1 MNFRVLYAAALLAA
15 LPAIAPA
22 AEENTARVA
31 PGGPTIDLGELIA
44 RVAKKTGKQFVVDP
58 HASGAVPTAGFE
70 VERVD
75 YPMLLAILRVNGL
88 ATFTQG
94 GVISVI
100 PDGIARQLPTP
111 TLTADDPKIA
121 DDELVTRVMQARNIC
136 MAQAVPLLRPLMP
149 QFAHLAAFPATN
161 TMVIVDRAANA
172 RRIADLLERL
182 DKQAGAKQDCSSTK
196 SGG

>member
-1 MNFRVLYAAALLAA
+1 MSFRVLCAAALLAA
-15 LPAIAPA
+15 IPAIAPA
-22 AEENTARVA
+22 AEESAA
-31 PGGPTIDLGELIA
+31 GAAGHGPSIELSELIA

-94 GVISVI
+94 GIISVI
-100 PDGIARQLPTP
+100 PDAIARQLPTP
-111 TLTADDPKIA
+111 TFTADDPKTA
-121 DDELVTRVMQARNIC
+121 EDELITRVVQARNIC
-136 MAQAVPLLRPLMP
+136 MAHAVPILRPLMP

-161 TMVIVDRAANA
+161 TMVIVDRAANV
-172 RRIADLLERL
+172 RRIADLIERL
-182 DKQAGAKQDCSSTK
+182 DKQAGSKQDCGSMKSS
-196 SGG
+196 S

>member
-1 MNFRVLYAAALLAA
+1 LNFRILYAAALLAA

-31 PGGPTIDLGELIA
+31 PGGPTIELGELIA

-58 HASGAVPTAGFE
+58 HANGAVPTAGFE

-88 ATFTQG
+88 ATFTQDG
-94 GVISVI
+94 ITSVI
-100 PDGIARQLPTP
+100 PDTIARQLPTS

-161 TMVIVDRAANA
+161 TMVIVDRAANV

-182 DKQAGAKQDCSSTK
+182 DKQAGAKQDCGSMK
-196 SGG
+196 SGS

>member
-1 MNFRVLYAAALLAA
+1 MNFRILYAAALLAA

-31 PGGPTIDLGELIA
+31 PGGPTIELGELIA

-58 HASGAVPTAGFE
+58 HANGAVPTAGFE

-88 ATFTQG
+88 ATFTQDG
-94 GVISVI
+94 ITSVI
-100 PDGIARQLPTP
+100 PDTIARQLPTS

-161 TMVIVDRAANA
+161 TMVIVDRAANV

-182 DKQAGAKQDCSSTK
+182 DKQAGAKQDCGSMK
-196 SGG
+196 SGS